1 MSSLFDISMYCHIN
15 IPANEYINSKTQY
28 VESIPNFLI
37 KLFLKYT
44 AFYHTPRW
52 KIQYYCKIL
61 QTWMS
66 FMYMPYII
74 TVKFGW
80 QNPPRSFVLMT
91 EQWKTSAKWY
101 QKQCLSTF
109 MAHFILVPFFVF
121 TDDVISIT
129 KTYNITYRLS
139 KSSTFS

>member
-15 IPANEYINSKTQY
+15 LPANEYINSYTSYIADYLVLYQKT
-28 VESIPNFLI
+28 
-37 KLFLKYT
+37 
-44 AFYHTPRW
+44 RC
-52 KIQYYCKIL
+52 KIQHYCKIL
-61 QTWMS
+61 KTWMS
-66 FMYMPYII
+66 FMYVPYII

-109 MAHFILVPFFVF
+109 MAQFILVPFFVF

-129 KTYNITYRLS
+129 KKYNITYRLS

>member
-1 MSSLFDISMYCHIN
+1 MYISYISTVMFVWQNQTLPIVWIGIQQSLIAVYL
-15 IPANEYINSKTQY
+15 A
-28 VESIPNFLI
+28 L
-37 KLFLKYT
+37 
-44 AFYHTPRW
+44 YHRPRC

-61 QTWMS
+61 KTWTS
-66 FMYMPYII
+66 FMYVPYII

-109 MAHFILVPFFVF
+109 MAQFILVPFFVF

-129 KTYNITYRLS
+129 KKYNITYRLS